1 MTFGIGPLMSVAV
14 DSVHAA
20 RSGTAS
26 ALINVARMA
35 GATLGVAFLGAAF
48 TLGGSG
54 AAGFRAAM
62 LMGAVVQ
69 FAGAWA
75 VWKGCAVFSGQ
86 R

>member
-1 MTFGIGPLMSVAV
+1 MGLNTGPLMSVAV

-26 ALINVARMA
+26 ALINVARMI
-35 GATLGVAFLGAAF
+35 GATLGVAVLGAAF

-69 FAGAWA
+69 LAGALA
-75 VWKGCAVFSGQ
+75 VWKGCTAFSG
-86 R
+86 